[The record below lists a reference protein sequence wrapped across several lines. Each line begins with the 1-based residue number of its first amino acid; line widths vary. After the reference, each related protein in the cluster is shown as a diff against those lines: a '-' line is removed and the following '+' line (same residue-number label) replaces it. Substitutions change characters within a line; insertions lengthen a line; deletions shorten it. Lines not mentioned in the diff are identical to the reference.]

1 MIIGRHCVSSLSV
14 EFKEYIL
21 LDAFPSA
28 AIPTI
33 EGGWV
38 VSSAASISTI
48 QHFKRTKRKNKINGS
63 NKKVFQLSYLRCSN

>member
-38 VSSAASISTI
+38 VNSAASISTI
-48 QHFKRTKRKNKINGS
+48 QQLQKNERKIKENKY
-63 NKKVFQLSYLRCSN
+63 KVFQLSYLRCSN

>member
-14 EFKEYIL
+14 EFKEYSL

-28 AIPTI
+28 AMPTI

-38 VSSAASISTI
+38 VNSAASISTI
-48 QHFKRTKRKNKINGS
+48 QKNNEQK
-63 NKKVFQLSYLRCSN
+63 